1 MVHRVIVFHPLPF
14 VEAAQSVGDA
24 VGSDGIWW
32 VRGLA
37 GAAAGMAA
45 QALVAVPVENIR
57 IRMLMAGASRRGG
70 FDVGMLEDVGMC
82 MFSLFSL

>member
-1 MVHRVIVFHPLPF
+1 MVGGGCGGLALVACGSPCSSHPLAF
-14 VEAAQSVGDA
+14 AEAAQSVGDA

-57 IRMLMAGASRRGG
+57 IRMLMAGAL
-70 FDVGMLEDVGMC
+70 MM
-82 MFSLFSL
+82 